1 MIFILARR
9 IQICAVSGCS
19 LSPPNG
25 QLIRSLR
32 IFGTIIVGFSTNK
45 ENDKNGSIWNK
56 SHWRIYRLV
65 TQWGSF
71 QNYLDTT
78 RWYNFLK
85 FYVHFRKFPI
95 TSELGLSPT
104 MRVGSWATQ
113 EKSLW
118 MSVFRNCTN
127 VQLLTWRVQ

>member
-19 LSPPNG
+19 LSPPDG

-45 ENDKNGSIWNK
+45 ENDKNGSIRNK

-71 QNYLDTT
+71 QNYLNKKIPHADTILVVKIFDST
-78 RWYNFLK
+78 NFECEDVIFDAYQNGYK
-85 FYVHFRKFPI
+85 IFQNFENFN
-95 TSELGLSPT
+95 LSPGLNQAT
-104 MRVGSWATQ
+104 KVGS
-113 EKSLW
+113 
-118 MSVFRNCTN
+118 
-127 VQLLTWRVQ
+127 